1 MPSPVE
7 LILGPARSGKGGRV
21 LDAYREALA
30 RHGPGRCLML
40 VPTAPRR
47 RATESRLLASSPA
60 GVLVGPNVLVLAE
73 LGERLLESAGRT
85 VRLIGPLARRHLIRW
100 CLAHLSER
108 DAAVLG
114 KVRDTPGLVEA
125 LDRLFDELKR
135 AQVEPDALGRALAG
149 GLRSPRNRL
158 LAVLYAAYQRAL
170 RQRDLYDEAGRF
182 WHAADLLAQKE
193 FGPFA
198 NLALLVADGFQ
209 DFDPAQLDVL
219 ESLAGR
225 AERTILTLVYEPDRP
240 KLFGVTQR
248 TLEALR
254 DRFKRRIVETL
265 LEPQPAA
272 DRPAGLERVRTRLF
286 RPPCSERYSLLQG
299 PPGAESEALPAADGS
314 IRILRAAGRTRE
326 VEEVARQVSDLVR
339 EGAAQGSVAILA
351 RSLEPY
357 ASLVREIFPRYGLPF
372 RMERPRRLAECPI
385 VRAAMALVRP
395 QAEAYAFRAVA
406 RLLRSSYFCAEAF
419 GADGETARAA
429 VRLAREANV
438 WKGRDAYF
446 KGLDYLKGCV
456 TRSAEAPDDAGE
468 LALTPE
474 RKRERLQEIE
484 RVRTFL
490 ARLFDALALP
500 DRGGRAALA
509 DHFRRLLRTARLRET
524 ACADANAARRARDLK
539 ALAVLE
545 DVLREVAALPDDQIE
560 TTREQFLG
568 EVAASLAL
576 TLVQAE
582 DPLDAPVVVLDVAQS
597 RALAFDHVFLIGL
610 AEREFP
616 RRGRP
621 HPFFS
626 DAERADLRRRGVAL
640 RDATHDAEHEMLL
653 YYLAA
658 TRPGRT
664 LTLSYPSLDAE
675 GRPAL
680 PSHYLEE
687 TAALFAEAS
696 GRERLPTI
704 EVGTR
709 DVDLSAERAR
719 AERELLTASL
729 WALWGPGETHDAD
742 LHLGAVEALLA
753 RGEAAEAALAGVAVE
768 RERERGE
775 GFGPFDGCLAAPDIL
790 EALCR
795 RYPAE
800 AVLSTGRLERF
811 GKCPFTFFAADLL
824 RLEPPKEPS
833 PDLGPLDVGTIYHG
847 LLERFF
853 GAVAA
858 SKTFAGRITEETRA
872 AGLGLLGETAEAYF
886 KHLESHGR
894 VGSAALW
901 SVQKRNIVRDL
912 ARLVDWH
919 IENLAEWRAA
929 HTEVWFGAPPG
940 VHVRPPGSAEPLAIE
955 NPHGLV
961 RLRGRMD
968 RLDRPA
974 TGEAGC
980 LVIDYKS
987 GTQAPS
993 KKKMHRG
1000 TSFQLPVYL
1009 WAAEALLGLRPE
1021 KVPMEAFFL
1030 PIRALRRSGRLQSLD
1045 SKGNVSESFRET
1057 LDLARRYVENF
1068 IEAMRAGAFP
1078 VWPRDRGACRNCN
1091 YGEICRY
1098 AEWRLRRKWEA
1109 HPIGT
1114 LVSLAEEENEETDE
1128 EDPA

>member
-47 RATESRLLASSPA
+47 RATESRLLASSPD

-73 LGERLLESAGRT
+73 LGERLLASAGRT
-85 VRLIGPLARRHLIRW
+85 VRLIGPLARRHLIRR

-135 AQVEPDALGRALAG
+135 ARVEPDALGRALGG

-158 LAVLYAAYQRAL
+158 LAVLYTAYQRAL
-170 RQRDLYDEAGRF
+170 RERDLYDEAGRF
-182 WHAADLLAQKE
+182 WHAADLLAHGE
-193 FGPFA
+193 FGPFG

-225 AERTILTLVYEPDRP
+225 AERTIITLVYEPDRP

-254 DRFKRRIVETL
+254 HRFKRRIVETL
-265 LEPQPAA
+265 LEPQTATP
-272 DRPAGLERVRTRLF
+272 RPADLERVRTRLF
-286 RPPCSERYSLLQG
+286 RPP
-299 PPGAESEALPAADGS
+299 GAESESLPMAEGS

-326 VEEVARQVSDLVR
+326 VEEVARQICDLVR
-339 EGAAQGSVAILA
+339 KGAAQGSVAVLA

-372 RMERPRRLAECPI
+372 RMERPRRLAECPV

-395 QAEAYAFRAVA
+395 QVETYAFRAVA

-446 KGLDYLKGCV
+446 RGLDYLKGCV

-474 RKRERLQEIE
+474 RKRERLQEID

-490 ARLFDALALP
+490 ARLFDELALP
-500 DRGGRAALA
+500 DRGGRTALA
-509 DHFRRLLRTARLRET
+509 DHFRRLLRTAHLRET
-524 ACADANAARRARDLK
+524 ACADENVARRARDLK
-539 ALAVLE
+539 ALAALE

-576 TLVQAE
+576 TMVQAE

-597 RALAFDHVFLIGL
+597 RALAFDHVFLVGL

-640 RDATHDAEHEMLL
+640 RDTTHDAEHEMLL

-658 TRPGRT
+658 TRPGQT

-687 TAALFAEAS
+687 TAALFAKAKD
-696 GRERLPTI
+696 GERLPTI

-719 AERELLTASL
+719 AERELLTAAL
-729 WALWGPGETHDAD
+729 WTLWGPGETHDAD
-742 LHLGAVEALLA
+742 LHLAAVEALLA
-753 RGEAAEAALAGVAVE
+753 KGDAALAALAGVAVE

-811 GKCPFTFFAADLL
+811 GGCPFTFFAADLL
-824 RLEPPKEPS
+824 RLEPLEEPS
-833 PDLGPLDVGTIYHG
+833 PDLGPLEVGKIYHG

-858 SKTFAGRITEETRA
+858 SKTLAGRITEETHA
-872 AGLGLLGETAEAYF
+872 AALGLLGETADAYF
-886 KHLESHGR
+886 GHLESHGR

-912 ARLVDWH
+912 ARMLDWH
-919 IENLAEWRAA
+919 VANLGEWRAA

-940 VHVRPPGSAEPLAIE
+940 VHVRPPGSDQPLAME
-955 NPHGLV
+955 NPHGPV

-968 RLDRPA
+968 RLDQPA

-1045 SKGNVSESFRET
+1045 AKGEPDEKFRRT
-1057 LDLARRYVENF
+1057 LDLARRYVANF
-1068 IEAMRAGAFP
+1068 IEAMRGGTFP

-1114 LVSLAEEENEETDE
+1114 LASLAEESDQADE
-1128 EDPA
+1128 EDQA